1 MSNNVIVRP
10 HSQQMFTIYDLQ
22 PSTGYT
28 VRITAHNSAG
38 SSVNTYSCTTL
49 PAGECPVELQM
60 NLRKVSKEVSIVP
73 LAIPG
78 GAVSSDTVLAAAG
91 GTNSKHADVWSLWS
105 VCIFI
110 SVALGRILKGCQ
122 Q

>member
-49 PAGECPVELQM
+49 PLGEKQTCQQIFPKCPKKASLEP
-60 NLRKVSKEVSIVP
+60 SP
-73 LAIPG
+73 LLKAPTEAFTIKHLLKHYVCKNHE
-78 GAVSSDTVLAAAG
+78 AQTAG
-91 GTNSKHADVWSLWS
+91 GFKNL
-105 VCIFI
+105 C
-110 SVALGRILKGCQ
+110 
-122 Q
+122 

>member
-1 MSNNVIVRP
+1 MICTYLFSLRNTGAWHLVSNNVIVRP

-49 PAGECPVELQM
+49 PLGEKQ
-60 NLRKVSKEVSIVP
+60 
-73 LAIPG
+73 
-78 GAVSSDTVLAAAG
+78 T
-91 GTNSKHADVWSLWS
+91 
-105 VCIFI
+105 
-110 SVALGRILKGCQ
+110 CQ
-122 Q
+122 QIFPKCPKKASTRAFSLVESAY

>member
-1 MSNNVIVRP
+1 MNGHYDMHIYLFSLRNTGAWHLVSNNVIVRP

-49 PAGECPVELQM
+49 PLGEKQ
-60 NLRKVSKEVSIVP
+60 
-73 LAIPG
+73 
-78 GAVSSDTVLAAAG
+78 T
-91 GTNSKHADVWSLWS
+91 
-105 VCIFI
+105 
-110 SVALGRILKGCQ
+110 CQ
-122 Q
+122 QIFPKCPKKASTRAFSLVESAY

>member
-1 MSNNVIVRP
+1 MNGMGIMICTSFFSLRNTGAWHLVSNNVIVRP

-60 NLRKVSKEVSIVP
+60 NLRKVSEEGP
-73 LAIPG
+73 Y
-78 GAVSSDTVLAAAG
+78 
-91 GTNSKHADVWSLWS
+91 
-105 VCIFI
+105 
-110 SVALGRILKGCQ
+110 
-122 Q
+122 

>member
-1 MSNNVIVRP
+1 MDIMICTYLFSLRNTGAWHLVSNNVIVRP

-49 PAGECPVELQM
+49 PAGEGQ
-60 NLRKVSKEVSIVP
+60 S
-73 LAIPG
+73 
-78 GAVSSDTVLAAAG
+78 
-91 GTNSKHADVWSLWS
+91 
-105 VCIFI
+105 
-110 SVALGRILKGCQ
+110 CQ
-122 Q
+122 QTLPKCPKKAPTRAFSLVESAYWGFHN

>member
-1 MSNNVIVRP
+1 MNGMVICTYLFSLRNTGAWHLVSNNVIVRP

-49 PAGECPVELQM
+49 PAGEGPVELQM
-60 NLRKVSKEVSIVP
+60 NLRKVSEEGPS
-73 LAIPG
+73 
-78 GAVSSDTVLAAAG
+78 
-91 GTNSKHADVWSLWS
+91 
-105 VCIFI
+105 
-110 SVALGRILKGCQ
+110 
-122 Q
+122 